1 MLIIVAIVLLIVLPP
16 PWNLVGFGVGLA
28 LGIVEIFG
36 WNQTVKRHR
45 RVVGAQT
52 LIGRDAVVVA
62 ACRPDGQV
70 RIDGELWAA
79 HCDGGASAGDS
90 VRIVSRN
97 SLVLTVEP
105 AG

>member
-1 MLIIVAIVLLIVLPP
+1 MLIIVAIVLLIVLPS
-16 PWNLVGFGVGLA
+16 PWNVVGFGVGLA

-36 WNQTVKRHR
+36 WNQTVKRR
-45 RVVGAQT
+45 QRVVGAQT

-79 HCDGGASAGDS
+79 HCDGGASPGDP

-97 SLVLTVEP
+97 KLVLTVEP
-105 AG
+105 EG